1 MSASFNA
8 IRLFTDQPLE
18 PGETVELSAPQSHY
32 LRNVMRQGPGSEI
45 LLFNGRDGEFS
56 GEITRLGKQGAG
68 VALGRQTRAQAE
80 TSDLWLLFA
89 PIKRERID
97 WIVEK
102 ATELGASRLCPV
114 MTGHTQMARVNTE
127 RLRAIAIEAAEQSE
141 RLSVPIIDEPVDF
154 KAALANWQDSR
165 RLFAC
170 LETGTAPPIAE
181 AVSAA
186 EPGPIAALIGPE
198 GGFTKGELDA
208 LHKLPFVSPVG
219 LGSRVLRADTAAL
232 AALAVLQ
239 SWLGDW
245 RSSSRKR
252 TRT

>member
-1 MSASFNA
+1 MSASFTA
-8 IRLFTDQPLE
+8 IRLFTDQKLAE
-18 PGETVELSAPQSHY
+18 GETVELSAPQSHY

-45 LLFNGRDGEFS
+45 LLFNGSDGEFV
-56 GEITRLGKQGAG
+56 GEIARLGKQGAG
-68 VALGRQTRAQAE
+68 VTLGRRTRAQTE

-97 WIVEK
+97 WIAEK
-102 ATELGASRLCPV
+102 ATELGVSRLCPV
-114 MTGHTQMARVNTE
+114 MTGHTQMTRVNTE
-127 RLRAIAIEAAEQSE
+127 RLRANAVEAAEQSE
-141 RLSVPIIDEPVDF
+141 RLSVPVIDEPVDL
-154 KAALANWQDSR
+154 KSALASWPDGR
-165 RLFAC
+165 RLFVC
-170 LETGTAPPIAE
+170 DETGTAPPIAE
-181 AVSAA
+181 VVSALQ
-186 EPGPIAALIGPE
+186 PGPMAALVGPE
-198 GGFTKGELDA
+198 GGFTKAELDA
-208 LHKLPFVSPVG
+208 LHKLPFVSAVG